1 MAPKPAKPSPFDH
14 AGEYCFDERGRPRG
28 GLWLDLSDT
37 AKTFGV
43 TVSAVHS
50 WRRDASWLPRFEGL
64 HGGRVFLNVVQV
76 FFWRCEKAVAA
87 GREIESVVF
96 ELVDDYET
104 RGLYVL

>member
-1 MAPKPAKPSPFDH
+1 MAPKPAKPSPADH
-14 AGEYCFDERGRPRG
+14 AGEYCHDERGRPRG

-43 TVSAVHS
+43 TVGAVHA

-76 FFWRCEKAVAA
+76 FFWRCERAVAA
-87 GREIESVVF
+87 GRGVDSVPF
-96 ELVDDYET
+96 ELPDGYQE
-104 RGLYVL
+104 RGLYV